1 MLSININLFM
11 KNRTL
16 KSRVKTRIVRS
27 SRQVFVR
34 ADFEK
39 LGEYDQIGR
48 ALRNL
53 EKEGQLIRVG
63 YGLYAKA
70 RPNRLTGKPMLAAD
84 GGFEQVAREALNRLQ
99 VNYKSSDAVQAY
111 QSGSAQVPANTQLI
125 VFDRFNRKIG
135 TNKFRL
141 KLIKHVRS

>member
-1 MLSININLFM
+1 M
-11 KNRTL
+11 KSRTL
-16 KSRVKTRIVRS
+16 KNRVSIKISRS
-27 SRQVFVR
+27 NRQVFIR

-39 LGEYDQIGR
+39 LGEYDQVGR

-70 RPNRLTGKPMLAAD
+70 RPNRLTGNPMLAAE
-84 GGFEQVAREALNRLQ
+84 GGFEQVAREALKRLQ
-99 VNYKSSDAVQAY
+99 VNYKPSDATQSY
-111 QSGSAQVPANTQLI
+111 QSGSSQVPANTQFI

-135 TNKFRL
+135 TDKFQL
-141 KLIKHVRS
+141 KIIKHARA